1 MYTAGTWRVSIAVPD
16 ELLHQ
21 LRTVAPDWMAPERYG
36 FVTELFQDG
45 IEGVTTLDFELDV
58 SDSEQLHELAEE
70 SWSDLLR
77 RAGVASQPPAFV
89 SFLPPSYEPRYE
101 VLRRDAETLMDEERY
116 DLAVLRLQTCIEVL
130 AVEAIAGALRGA
142 VGRERGDAVAKVT
155 KAAMTGVTGPILE
168 ALIGHRPDGTAWWE
182 DYKAHL
188 TRRNRIA
195 HAGAQITR
203 AEAEAS
209 AAVTDRV
216 TLWLR
221 DIWAGRVPGTSE

>member
-21 LRTVAPDWMAPERYG
+21 LRTVAPVWIAAEHYG

-45 IEGVTTLDFELDV
+45 TEGVTTLDFELDV

-116 DLAVLRLQTCIEVL
+116 DLTVLRLQTCIEVL

-155 KAAMTGVTGPILE
+155 KAAMTGVTGAILE
-168 ALIGHRPDGTAWWE
+168 ALIGHRPDRAAWWE
-182 DYKAHL
+182 D
-188 TRRNRIA
+188 
-195 HAGAQITR
+195 
-203 AEAEAS
+203 
-209 AAVTDRV
+209 
-216 TLWLR
+216 
-221 DIWAGRVPGTSE
+221 